1 MGLRKYNGISITL
14 PIPSADIIFILL
26 HNLSIVNLI
35 FSSLV
40 VSITYDDLPAA
51 TMLENEIVSVV
62 GLLYSIA
69 VWYYLANRSIASD
82 RSKFLTD
89 MHGTGEV
96 PLALLFS
103 WLIRICF
110 AAYLVI
116 SYSVV
121 DNTQFHSKTTILL
134 AGIFQCVTLLF
145 SLAITP
151 MISSVSTSAIKT
163 SVEDGGTKHVINRLI
178 KPYSHKRQRLNLLP
192 VAQKPRVGRFKR

>member
-1 MGLRKYNGISITL
+1 MGLKKYNGISITL

-40 VSITYDDLPAA
+40 VSITYDDIPAV

-103 WLIRICF
+103 WLIRVCF

-163 SVEDGGTKHVINRLI
+163 SVEDGNTKHVISRLI
-178 KPYSHKRQRLNLLP
+178 KPYAHQRKRLNLLP